1 MIIIR
6 LWHKDLI
13 PYLPKNQLLGQWREC
28 CCIAKNIADNGTPN
42 HILINKIMDYPIEHF
57 VVYTNIVLA
66 EMENRGYKISRK
78 SYLKFCENILC
89 INPCLDIT
97 ANLLIKNNEVFPDW
111 HNTRYLRQCLYNLQ
125 EKYDC
130 GGISK
135 EEWYNI
141 RRNFYI

>member
-1 MIIIR
+1 MR

-13 PYLPKNQLLGQWREC
+13 SVLPRKQLVSQWREC

-42 HILINKIMDYPIEHF
+42 HILVNKILNYPTLHF
-57 VVYTNIVLA
+57 VVYTNMILA
-66 EMENRGYKISRK
+66 EMKNRGYKINEK
-78 SYLKFCENILC
+78 SYLKFCENIRC
-89 INPCLDIT
+89 AKPCFDRN
-97 ANLLIKNNEVFPDW
+97 ANFLIKNNEIFPDW